1 MKIIDAQ
8 VHIWSKTVV
17 PTFGPHRK
25 VSKFT
30 ADELL
35 KEMDDPGFNACTIS
49 LPSTMLSFSERGK

>member
-1 MKIIDAQ
+1 MKIVDAQ

-35 KEMDDPGFNACTIS
+35 KEMDDPGVQRVHYLASVNNAVV
-49 LPSTMLSFSERGK
+49 LRAR